1 MSDSSDSVSS
11 PGRPHSARDRPIQ
24 PAFWEEM
31 ICPFVSATSSV
42 SSAAEE
48 TLFRMSRTK
57 DSFTSIMIYPRASS
71 KETFSG

>member
-11 PGRPHSARDRPIQ
+11 PGQAALREGQAIQ

-57 DSFTSIMIYPRASS
+57 DSFTSIMMYPRASS